1 MVNVELI
8 KQYLPEHVWTIVSD
22 FEIDDSYIM
31 DIPDLIVLILESR
44 SIDTIEE
51 KQNWFNLFSMMT
63 SDQIE
68 KLRAILIKEK
78 TRLAEI
84 EAKYADKKKE
94 IKNKYLKKREDMWY
108 TKKIETIKAQEQET
122 TNQEHEEADSLLA
135 NL

>member
-22 FEIDDSYIM
+22 YEIDDSYIM

-63 SDQIE
+63 FDQIE

-94 IKNKYLKKREDMWY
+94 IKDKYLKKREDMWY
-108 TKKIETIKAQEQET
+108 TKKIESIKAQEQQAT
-122 TNQEHEEADSLLA
+122 SQEHEEADSLLA